1 MIFLKFPTSVQPTIS
16 ARALL
21 YASGMAVVLCAAPAR
36 AGTTAASAPNDVAP
50 ATAPDAAP
58 DNAAPD
64 SGADAAPAIVV
75 TAHRLNAARDSIQ
88 PSLGADSYTLD
99 NKAITSLPGGDN
111 QGFNQIVLQLPGVV
125 QDGGGQLHVRG
136 DHGNL
141 QYRINGTI
149 LPEGLSGFG
158 QTLSPRLIE
167 KFSLLTGALPAQYGL
182 RTAGIVDITTKSG
195 LANGGTASIYGGS
208 QGTIEPSLEYGGS
221 SGATS
226 YFVSGDYRHD
236 NLGIESVDG
245 SRGALHDTTDQF
257 QGFAFVDHILDE
269 SNRVSVLGGYSNQWF
284 QIPNPRGL
292 SAAATGPGYTVG
304 GVSDF
309 LSDRLNQTQ
318 LERTGFGQVALL
330 HSAGPL
336 TLQAAGFARYSSLR
350 YRPDVLGELLF
361 NGQAQAAFKSD
372 LALGLQLDASYKAGD
387 AHTLRGGFFVQHD
400 RALSRT
406 STSVFPLDAN
416 GVQAGQPIQIID
428 NGGQNG
434 TTFSGYVQDEWKLSS
449 TLTLNT
455 GLRYDHY
462 SAFRSEGQLSPRA
475 SLVWQPTASTTV
487 HIGYARYF
495 SPPPFELVANQTL
508 AKFVG
513 TSAQAPGT
521 LNTTPFAERQHYFD
535 LGFQQKI
542 GRALTLGIDGYYRIS
557 RNLVDEGQFGAPI
570 ILTPFNYADGRI
582 KGVNVYAT
590 YQTADWQVYG
600 NLAFSKA
607 TGRNIV
613 SSQFAFDPAELAYI
627 ATHYIHLDH
636 DQTATASAGLFR
648 SFREGPLAGLKLG
661 ASMLY
666 GSGLR
671 RNGAVPNGNKLP
683 PYAQV
688 NLAMSYK
695 LERPGIELRF
705 DVINVGDHVYQI
717 RDGTGVG
724 VGAPQFGPRRGFFF
738 GISKDL

>member
-1 MIFLKFPTSVQPTIS
+1 MTFSYPTMRRAARPALATCLMLTAGLAAVS
-16 ARALL
+16 AHAQ
-21 YASGMAVVLCAAPAR
+21 AADS
-36 AGTTAASAPNDVAP
+36 AADAP
-50 ATAPDAAP
+50 
-58 DNAAPD
+58 
-64 SGADAAPAIVV
+64 DAAPAIVI

-99 NKAITSLPGGDN
+99 SKAITALPGGDD

-125 QDGGGQLHVRG
+125 QDGAGQLHVRG

-149 LPEGLSGFG
+149 LPEGLAGFG

-182 RTAGIVDITTKSG
+182 RTAGVIDITTKSG
-195 LANGGTASIYGGS
+195 LANGGSASIYGGS
-208 QGTIEPSLEYGGS
+208 SGTIEPSLEYGGT
-221 SGATS
+221 SGRTS

-236 NLGIESVDG
+236 NLGIDSVDG
-245 SRGALHDTTDQF
+245 SRTPLHDQTDQF
-257 QGFAFVDHILDE
+257 QGFAFVDHILDDA
-269 SNRVSVLGGYSNQWF
+269 NRISVLGGYANQRF

-292 SAAATGPGYTVG
+292 SAAATGPGYSVG
-304 GVSDF
+304 GTNEF
-309 LSDRLNQTQ
+309 LSDNLDQTQ
-318 LERTGFGQVALL
+318 IERTGFSQIALL
-330 HSAGPL
+330 HAAGPL

-350 YRPDVLGELLF
+350 YRPDVLGELIF
-361 NGQAQAAFKSD
+361 NGQAQQAFKSD
-372 LALGLQLDASYKAGD
+372 LALGLQLDAAYEAGD
-387 AHTLRGGFFVQHD
+387 AHTLRGGFFLQRDH
-400 RALSRT
+400 ALSRT
-406 STSVFPLDAN
+406 STFVFPLDAN
-416 GVQAGQPIQIID
+416 GAQAGQPVTIVD

-434 TTFSGYVQDEWKLSS
+434 TTVSAYLQDEWKLSP
-449 TLTLNT
+449 TLTFNT

-462 SAFRSEGQLSPRA
+462 SAFRSERQLSPRA
-475 SLVWQPTASTTV
+475 SLVWQPSASTTV
-487 HIGYARYF
+487 HLGYARYF

-513 TSAQAPGT
+513 TSAEAPST
-521 LNTTPFAERQHYFD
+521 LDTTPFAERQHYFD

-582 KGVNVYAT
+582 KGVNLYAT
-590 YQTADWQVYG
+590 YQTAEWQVYG

-607 TGRNIV
+607 TGRQIV
-613 SSQFAFDPAELAYI
+613 SSQFSFDPADLAYI
-627 ATHYIHLDH
+627 TKHYIHLDH
-636 DQTATASAGLFR
+636 DQTTTASAGLFR
-648 SFREGPLAGLKLG
+648 SFRDGALSGLKLG

-671 RNGAVPNGNKLP
+671 RDGAVPNGGKLP

-688 NLAMSYK
+688 NLSASYK
-695 LERPGIELRF
+695 LKGPGLELRL

-717 RDGTGVG
+717 RDGSGVG
-724 VGAPQFGPRRGFFF
+724 VGAPQYGPRRGFFV
-738 GISKDL
+738 GVTKDL

>member
-1 MIFLKFPTSVQPTIS
+1 MTFSYPTMRRAARPALATCLALTAGLAAVAAHAQAPEAPSPEVPS
-16 ARALL
+16 AD
-21 YASGMAVVLCAAPAR
+21 
-36 AGTTAASAPNDVAP
+36 ASA
-50 ATAPDAAP
+50 
-58 DNAAPD
+58 
-64 SGADAAPAIVV
+64 ADAPGDPGTGAPIVV

-99 NKAITSLPGGDN
+99 SKAITALPGGDD

-125 QDGGGQLHVRG
+125 QDGAGQLHVRG

-149 LPEGLSGFG
+149 LPEGLAGFG

-182 RTAGIVDITTKSG
+182 RTAGVIDITTKSG
-195 LANGGTASIYGGS
+195 LANGGSASLYGGS
-208 QGTIEPSLEYGGS
+208 FGTIEPSLEYGGT
-221 SGATS
+221 SGQTS

-236 NLGIESVDG
+236 NLGIDAVDDT
-245 SRGALHDTTDQF
+245 RHPLHDQTDQF
-257 QGFAFVDHILDE
+257 QGFAFGDHILDE
-269 SNRVSVLGGYSNQWF
+269 SNRISVLGGYANQWF

-292 SAAATGPGYTVG
+292 SAAAAGRPGYTVG
-304 GVSDF
+304 RTTDF
-309 LSDRLNQTQ
+309 LSDNLNQTQ
-318 LERTGFGQVALL
+318 IERTGFTQLALL
-330 HSAGPL
+330 HAAGPL

-361 NGQAQAAFKSD
+361 NGQAQQAFKSD
-372 LALGLQLDASYKAGD
+372 LALGLQLDAAYKAGD
-387 AHTLRGGFFVQHD
+387 AHTLRGGFFAQHD

-406 STSVFPLDAN
+406 STSVFPLDGN
-416 GVQAGQPIQIID
+416 GAQAGQPIQIID

-434 TTFSGYVQDEWKLSS
+434 TTVSAYLQDEWKLSPA
-449 TLTLNT
+449 LTLNT

-475 SLVWQPTASTTV
+475 SLVWQASAGTTV
-487 HIGYARYF
+487 HLGYARYF

-513 TSAQAPGT
+513 TSAEAPST
-521 LNTTPFAERQHYFD
+521 LDTTPFAERQHYFD
-535 LGFQQKI
+535 VGFQQKI
-542 GRALTLGIDGYYRIS
+542 GRALTVGIDGYYRIS

-582 KGVNVYAT
+582 KGVNIYAT

-613 SSQFAFDPAELAYI
+613 SSQFSFDPADFAYI

-636 DQTATASAGLFR
+636 DQTTTASAGLFR
-648 SFREGPLAGLKLG
+648 SFRDGPLAGLKLG

-671 RNGAVPNGNKLP
+671 RDGAVPNGGKLP
-683 PYAQV
+683 AYAQV
-688 NLAMSYK
+688 NLSASYK
-695 LERPGIELRF
+695 LKGPGLELRF

-717 RDGTGVG
+717 RDGSGVG
-724 VGAPQFGPRRGFFF
+724 VGAPQYGPRRGFFF
-738 GISKDL
+738 GVTKDL

>member
-1 MIFLKFPTSVQPTIS
+1 MTSKHQTIS

-21 YASGMAVVLCAAPAR
+21 GAGSMAAALCATPVYASVGPTEVVTANDMAARSEAPA
-36 AGTTAASAPNDVAP
+36 ADP
-50 ATAPDAAP
+50 AD
-58 DNAAPD
+58 
-64 SGADAAPAIVV
+64 APAIVV
-75 TAHRLNAARDSIQ
+75 TARRLNAARDSIQ

-99 NKAITSLPGGDN
+99 SNAITALPGGDD

-125 QDGGGQLHVRG
+125 QDGAGQLHVRG

-182 RTAGIVDITTKSG
+182 RTAGVIDITTKSG
-195 LANGGTASIYGGS
+195 LANGGSASLYGGS
-208 QGTIEPSLEYGGS
+208 FGTIEPSLEYGGT
-221 SGATS
+221 SGKTS
-226 YFVSGDYRHD
+226 YFVSGDYRRD
-236 NLGIESVDG
+236 NLGIDSVDG
-245 SRGALHDTTDQF
+245 SSHPLHDATDQF
-257 QGFAFVDHILDE
+257 QGFAFVDHILDDA
-269 SNRVSVLGGYSNQWF
+269 NRISLLGGYANQRF

-292 SAAATGPGYTVG
+292 SAAATGPGFIVG
-304 GVSDF
+304 NASDF
-309 LSDRLNQTQ
+309 QSDNLNQTQ
-318 LERTGFGQVALL
+318 LERTGFAQIALL
-330 HSAGPL
+330 HDAGPL
-336 TLQAAGFARYSSLR
+336 TLQVAGFARYSSLR

-361 NGQAQAAFKSD
+361 NGQAQQAFKSD
-372 LALGLQLDASYKAGD
+372 IALGLQLDVSYKAGD
-387 AHTLRGGFFVQHD
+387 AHTVRGGFFLQHD
-400 RALSRT
+400 HAVSRT
-406 STSVFPLDAN
+406 NTIVFPLDAS
-416 GVQAGQPIQIID
+416 GAQSDQPVGIAD

-434 TTFSGYVQDEWKLSS
+434 TTVSAYVQDEWKFAPA
-449 TLTLNT
+449 LTLNT

-462 SAFRSEGQLSPRA
+462 NAFRSEGQLSPRA
-475 SLVWQPTASTTV
+475 SLVWQPAASTTV
-487 HIGYARYF
+487 HLGYARYF
-495 SPPPFELVANQTL
+495 SPPPFELVANETL

-513 TSAQAPGT
+513 TSAQAAGM

-542 GRALTLGIDGYYRIS
+542 GRALTIGIDGYYRIS

-582 KGVNVYAT
+582 KGVNLYAT

-613 SSQFAFDPAELAYI
+613 SSQFSFDPADLAYI
-627 ATHYIHLDH
+627 ATHFIHLDH
-636 DQTATASAGLFR
+636 DQTTTASAGLFR

-661 ASMLY
+661 ASMLC

-671 RNGAVPNGNKLP
+671 RDGAVPNGDKLP
-683 PYAQV
+683 AYAQF
-688 NLAMSYK
+688 NLAASYK

-705 DVINVGDHVYQI
+705 DVINLGDHVYQI

-738 GISKDL
+738 GLTKDL